1 MLTIRENNFRNEE
14 QYITIDSLVPKN
26 HLVRKIENAI
36 NFEFIYDEVK
46 DLYSPLGAP
55 SIDPVVLIKIVLI
68 QYLFGI
74 PSMRQTIKDIEVNVA
89 YRWFLGYSLT
99 EKIPHFS
106 TFNKNYERRF
116 KDTDLFEVIFKK
128 ILAQATLNGFIDSS
142 NIFIDSTHIKASAN
156 KKKYNKIEIDMQA
169 KKYQDLLDKEINEDR
184 LKHGKKPLAKPDLS
198 VKKKQKIESK
208 TDKDSGMFFKNEKEK
223 CFAYLSHTACDK
235 NNFILDFHITPG
247 NIHDSVAFSDLYKK
261 LKQNIK
267 HPISAIAIDAGYIT
281 PYICKTLLDDNI
293 IPAIPYKRPMTK
305 KGYFKKYEYVY
316 DEYYD
321 CYLCPNNKILKYST
335 TNRDGY
341 REYKS
346 NVFDCKNCMYVKKC
360 TNSKSNQKILTR
372 HIWQDY
378 IEEANHLRYKTEVKK
393 IYQKRKETIER
404 VFADAKEK
412 HGMRYTKL
420 RGLQKIKMEVS
431 LIFSCMNLKKLAN
444 WIWRDTF
451 GLVRRTPILMNFHIF
466 YLYIIKMVPFIL
478 VIGTICL
485 QTGRSTM
492 LLFLIIVKL
501 YFI

>member
-1 MLTIRENNFRNEE
+1 
-14 QYITIDSLVPKN
+14 
-26 HLVRKIENAI
+26 
-36 NFEFIYDEVK
+36 
-46 DLYSPLGAP
+46 
-55 SIDPVVLIKIVLI
+55 
-68 QYLFGI
+68 
-74 PSMRQTIKDIEVNVA
+74 
-89 YRWFLGYSLT
+89 
-99 EKIPHFS
+99 
-106 TFNKNYERRF
+106 
-116 KDTDLFEVIFKK
+116 
-128 ILAQATLNGFIDSS
+128 
-142 NIFIDSTHIKASAN
+142 
-156 KKKYNKIEIDMQA
+156 
-169 KKYQDLLDKEINEDR
+169 
-184 LKHGKKPLAKPDLS
+184 
-198 VKKKQKIESK
+198 
-208 TDKDSGMFFKNEKEK
+208 MFFKNEKEK

-267 HPISAIAIDAGYIT
+267 HPISAIALDAGYIT

-444 WIWRDTF
+444 WIWRDTS

-466 YLYIIKMVPFIL
+466 YLYIIKMVPFVL

-485 QTGRSTM
+485 QTEASIPVSIDAYFSNSFVIS
-492 LLFLIIVKL
+492 FL
-501 YFI
+501 

>member
-169 KKYQDLLDKEINEDR
+169 MKYQD
-184 LKHGKKPLAKPDLS
+184 
-198 VKKKQKIESK
+198 
-208 TDKDSGMFFKNEKEK
+208 
-223 CFAYLSHTACDK
+223 LSHTACDK

-293 IPAIPYKRPMTK
+293 IPAIPYKRPMTI

-360 TNSKSNQKILTR
+360 TNSKTNQKILTR

-431 LIFSCMNLKKLAN
+431 LIFSCMNLKN
-444 WIWRDTF
+444 
-451 GLVRRTPILMNFHIF
+451 
-466 YLYIIKMVPFIL
+466 
-478 VIGTICL
+478 
-485 QTGRSTM
+485 
-492 LLFLIIVKL
+492 
-501 YFI
+501 